1 MSALVLDH
9 HQHTSTPGGPQDE
22 RQPMTS
28 AEVQAIRREARDRLN
43 ELVAVRE
50 VLLPDRDD
58 ALVLSELTTI
68 ETQINACKQ
77 VLWPQF

>member
-1 MSALVLDH
+1 
-9 HQHTSTPGGPQDE
+9 
-22 RQPMTS
+22 MTS
-28 AEVQAIRREARDRLN
+28 AEVQAVRRDARDRLN

>member
-1 MSALVLDH
+1 
-9 HQHTSTPGGPQDE
+9 
-22 RQPMTS
+22 MTS

>member
-1 MSALVLDH
+1 
-9 HQHTSTPGGPQDE
+9 
-22 RQPMTS
+22 MTS

-58 ALVLSELTTI
+58 ALVLSELTTV